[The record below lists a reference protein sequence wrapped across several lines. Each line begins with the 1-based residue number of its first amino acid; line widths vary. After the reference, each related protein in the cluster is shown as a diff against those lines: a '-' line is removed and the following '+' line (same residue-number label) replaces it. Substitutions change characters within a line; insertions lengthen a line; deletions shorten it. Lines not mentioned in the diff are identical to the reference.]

1 MIFSLETSSD
11 YIKDE
16 KACFYGFKC
25 SLVGYEWNTKT
36 EEVGN
41 LLSDLSNLFF
51 STQSDH
57 FHCCLLLMYYF
68 TWKSR
73 CFGL

>member
-25 SLVGYEWNTKT
+25 SLVGYEWYTKA
-36 EEVGN
+36 EEVCSIHIYNCQTGN
-41 LLSDLSNLFF
+41 LFAAFLCSISQKLV
-51 STQSDH
+51 
-57 FHCCLLLMYYF
+57 
-68 TWKSR
+68 
-73 CFGL
+73 GGI

>member
-36 EEVGN
+36 DEVYCSFKTYALG
-41 LLSDLSNLFF
+41 
-51 STQSDH
+51 
-57 FHCCLLLMYYF
+57 
-68 TWKSR
+68 
-73 CFGL
+73 GLGMG